1 MVRHVPITT
10 VGRGL
15 TMVRRGPTTAREPGT
30 LQAPAIRSPGAPAI
44 TTTRAKHKND
54 RAARATR
61 AGGRPSRSATLAL
74 NERILDVAT
83 ELFLAQGYGLT
94 TIEALARR
102 AGISKRTFY
111 HRFADKAVL
120 FGAVV
125 HRILQ
130 RVRPPPDVPLLEGAT
145 LHQVLTRLAG
155 LVLQAALSPP
165 AIALHRLMVAE
176 SARFPELARALDAEG
191 TSQEAINLIGD
202 LLARALDNPELTV
215 PAREFAA
222 LQFLQLVVVVP
233 QRRALGFDQAMSS
246 AELQAWADWSV
257 RLFLDGCRGWRR
269 SP

>member
-1 MVRHVPITT
+1 M
-10 VGRGL
+10 
-15 TMVRRGPTTAREPGT
+15 RR
-30 LQAPAIRSPGAPAI
+30 PATRPPGAPAI
-44 TTTRAKHKND
+44 TTRAKHPHH
-54 RAARATR
+54 RAATARPR
-61 AGGRPSRSATLAL
+61 GGRPSREAVLAL

-125 HRILQ
+125 HRIVE
-130 RVRPPPDVPLLEGAT
+130 RIRPAPGVPLLEGAT
-145 LHQVLTRLAG
+145 PHEVLKRLAR
-155 LVLQAALSPP
+155 LIMHAALSPP
-165 AIALHRLMVAE
+165 AIALHRLIVGE
-176 SARFPELARALDAEG
+176 SARFPELARAMNAEG
-191 TSQEAINLIGD
+191 ASREAIDLISG
-202 LLARALDNPELTV
+202 LLAREIDNSDFTA

-233 QRRALGFDQAMSS
+233 QRRALGFDRPMGES
-246 AELQAWADWSV
+246 ELEAWADCSV
-257 RLFLDGCRGWRR
+257 RLFLNGCRGWRR

>member
-1 MVRHVPITT
+1 M
-10 VGRGL
+10 
-15 TMVRRGPTTAREPGT
+15 RR
-30 LQAPAIRSPGAPAI
+30 PAIRPPGAPAI
-44 TTTRAKHKND
+44 TTTRAKGSHH
-54 RAARATR
+54 RPAAARPR
-61 AGGRPSRSATLAL
+61 GGRPSRTAVLEL

-125 HRILQ
+125 HRIVE
-130 RVRPPPDVPLLEGAT
+130 RIRPPPSVPLLEGAT
-145 LHQVLTRLAG
+145 LHEVLKRLAG
-155 LVLQAALSPP
+155 LIMHAALSPP
-165 AIALHRLMVAE
+165 AIALHRLIVGE
-176 SARFPELARALDAEG
+176 SARFPELARAMNAEG
-191 TSQEAINLIGD
+191 ASQEAITLISG
-202 LLARALDNPELTV
+202 LLAREIDNAEFTA

-233 QRRALGFDQAMSS
+233 QRRALGFDKPMTES
-246 AELQAWADWSV
+246 ELEAWADSSV
-257 RLFLDGCRGWRR
+257 RLFLSGCRGWRR

>member
-1 MVRHVPITT
+1 MRP
-10 VGRGL
+10 
-15 TMVRRGPTTAREPGT
+15 
-30 LQAPAIRSPGAPAI
+30 PAIRPPGAPAI
-44 TTTRAKHKND
+44 TTTRAKGAHQRPAPAK
-54 RAARATR
+54 RR
-61 AGGRPSRSATLAL
+61 GGRPSRGAALAL

-125 HRILQ
+125 HRIVE
-130 RVRPPPDVPLLEGAT
+130 RMRPPPGVPLLEGAT
-145 LHQVLTRLAG
+145 LHEVLRRLAG
-155 LVLQAALSPP
+155 MVLHAALSPP

-176 SARFPELARALDAEG
+176 SARFPELARALHAEG
-191 TSQEAINLIGD
+191 ASREAITLISG
-202 LLARALDNPELTV
+202 LLARALDHAELAA

-222 LQFLQLVVVVP
+222 LQFLQLVLVVP
-233 QRRALGFDQAMSS
+233 QRRALGFDKPMTA
-246 AELQAWADWSV
+246 AELEAWADWSV
-257 RLFLDGCRGWRR
+257 RLFLNGCRGWRR

>member
-1 MVRHVPITT
+1 MGVPAT
-10 VGRGL
+10 
-15 TMVRRGPTTAREPGT
+15 
-30 LQAPAIRSPGAPAI
+30 RSPGAQAI
-44 TTTRAKHKND
+44 TTTRVKSRHHLP
-54 RAARATR
+54 ATIR
-61 AGGRPSRSATLAL
+61 RRGGRPSRSAALQL

-94 TIEALARR
+94 TIDALARR
-102 AGISKRTFY
+102 ARISKRTFY

-125 HRILQ
+125 YHILQ
-130 RVRPPPDVPLLEGAT
+130 RLRPPPDVPLLEGAT
-145 LHQVLTRLAG
+145 LHEVLKRLAG
-155 LVLQAALSPP
+155 LILQAALSPP

-176 SARFPELARALDAEG
+176 SARFPELARALSDEG
-191 TSQEAINLIGD
+191 TSQEAITLIGG
-202 LLARALDNPELTV
+202 LLARALDNPEMTA

-233 QRRALGFDQAMSS
+233 QRRALGFEQPMTA
-246 AELQAWADWSV
+246 AELEHWADHSV

>member
-1 MVRHVPITT
+1 M
-10 VGRGL
+10 
-15 TMVRRGPTTAREPGT
+15 
-30 LQAPAIRSPGAPAI
+30 
-44 TTTRAKHKND
+44 
-54 RAARATR
+54 
-61 AGGRPSRSATLAL
+61 
-74 NERILDVAT
+74 
-83 ELFLAQGYGLT
+83 FLAQGYGLT

-130 RVRPPPDVPLLEGAT
+130 RVRPPASVPLLEGAT
-145 LHQVLTRLAG
+145 LHEVLKRLAG

-176 SARFPELARALDAEG
+176 SARFPELARALHAEG
-191 TSQEAINLIGD
+191 ASQEAISLIGGV
-202 LLARALDNPELTV
+202 LANALANPELTAPV
-215 PAREFAA
+215 REFAA

-233 QRRALGFDQAMSS
+233 QRRALGFDQPMTPS
-246 AELQAWADWSV
+246 ELQDWADSSV

>member
-1 MVRHVPITT
+1 MRP
-10 VGRGL
+10 
-15 TMVRRGPTTAREPGT
+15 
-30 LQAPAIRSPGAPAI
+30 PAIRPPRAPAI
-44 TTTRAKHKND
+44 TTTRAKGAHQRPAPAK
-54 RAARATR
+54 RR
-61 AGGRPSRSATLAL
+61 GGRPSRGAALAL

-94 TIEALARR
+94 TIEALAQR

-130 RVRPPPDVPLLEGAT
+130 RMRPPPSVPLLEGAT
-145 LHQVLTRLAG
+145 LHEVLNRLAG
-155 LVLQAALSPP
+155 LVLHAALSPP

-176 SARFPELARALDAEG
+176 SARFPELARALNAEG
-191 TSQEAINLIGD
+191 ASQEAITLIGGV
-202 LLARALDNPELTV
+202 LARAIANPELTAPV
-215 PAREFAA
+215 REFAA

-233 QRRALGFDQAMSS
+233 QRRALGFAQPMTP
-246 AELQAWADWSV
+246 AELEDWADSSV

>member
-1 MVRHVPITT
+1 
-10 VGRGL
+10 
-15 TMVRRGPTTAREPGT
+15 
-30 LQAPAIRSPGAPAI
+30 
-44 TTTRAKHKND
+44 
-54 RAARATR
+54 
-61 AGGRPSRSATLAL
+61 
-74 NERILDVAT
+74 VAT
-83 ELFLAQGYGLT
+83 ELFLAQGYGQT

-120 FGAVV
+120 FSAVV
-125 HRILQ
+125 HRILEG
-130 RVRPPPDVPLLEGAT
+130 VRPPPDVPLLEGAT
-145 LHQVLTRLAG
+145 LHEVLKRLAG

-191 TSQEAINLIGD
+191 ASQEAIALIGD
-202 LLARALDNPELTV
+202 LLARALNNPELAA

-233 QRRALGFDQAMSS
+233 QRRALGFDRPMIP
-246 AELQAWADWSV
+246 AELESWADWSV
-257 RLFLDGCRGWRR
+257 RLFLNGCRGWRR

>member
-1 MVRHVPITT
+1 MR
-10 VGRGL
+10 L
-15 TMVRRGPTTAREPGT
+15 
-30 LQAPAIRSPGAPAI
+30 PALKPRGAPAI
-44 TTTRAKHKND
+44 TTTRASKARQHLS
-54 RAARATR
+54 AARR
-61 AGGRPSRSATLAL
+61 RGGRPSRNAAL
-74 NERILDVAT
+74 QLNDRILDVAT

-130 RVRPPPDVPLLEGAT
+130 RMRPPPGVPLLEGAT
-145 LHQVLTRLAG
+145 LHEVLKRLAG

-176 SARFPELARALDAEG
+176 SARFPELARALNAEG
-191 TSQEAINLIGD
+191 ASQEAINLIAG
-202 LLARALDNPELTV
+202 LLARALDNPDLTA

-233 QRRALGFDQAMSS
+233 QRRALGFDRPMTA
-246 AELQAWADWSV
+246 AELDAWADSSV
-257 RLFLDGCRGWRR
+257 RLFLNGCRGWRR